1 MIRRPPKSTRT
12 DTLGPYT
19 TLCRSLLGGNGAAKI
34 GGDGARVHRRRTDS
48 ARLVAPVE
56 FDCEEDIGGLRAA
69 IGDPGIIGLGL
80 EIGIGKIDVGKTV
93 TDRCDDDQPS
103 AVADQGR
110 DAVHQGEM
118 DERIGAERG
127 FEKIGREY
135 GGESVCQ
142 YVWING

>member
-1 MIRRPPKSTRT
+1 MILFLFFKQTTAYEMRISDWSSDVCSSDLRGFGGRR
-12 DTLGPYT
+12 DLLEQG
-19 TLCRSLLGGNGAAKI
+19 CHLLGGNVAAKI

-93 TDRCDDDQPS
+93 PARSAADAPS
-103 AVADQGR
+103 AVADQDR
-110 DAVHQGEM
+110 T
-118 DERIGAERG
+118 
-127 FEKIGREY
+127 
-135 GGESVCQ
+135 SV
-142 YVWING
+142 V